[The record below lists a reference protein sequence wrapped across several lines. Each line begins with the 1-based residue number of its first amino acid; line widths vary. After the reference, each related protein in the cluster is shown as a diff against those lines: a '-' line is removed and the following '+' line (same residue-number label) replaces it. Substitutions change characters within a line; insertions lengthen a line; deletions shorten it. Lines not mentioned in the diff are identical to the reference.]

1 MEKFIVNG
9 KINSRYID
17 NKVFVTNK
25 EALKYIDHLCTKY
38 DLQVEKIIN
47 ENSKNTFVVD
57 YHNQFSINKLV
68 TE

>member
-25 EALKYIDHLCTKY
+25 EALKYIDRLCTKY
-38 DLQVEKIIN
+38 DLQVETIID

-68 TE
+68 VE